1 MSIVLKKI
9 SVSEEKMEHLKRLMF
24 HFYQKGKENGD
35 VQPRRH
41 TEFSSLFFEME
52 RDGLGST
59 ALWPNGSGGPSQPKA
74 DVGYFER
81 FHFR

>member
-1 MSIVLKKI
+1 VISIVLKKI

-59 ALWPNGSGGPSQPKA
+59 VLWPNEVA
-74 DVGYFER
+74 A
-81 FHFR
+81 